1 MNLIDI
7 VRKQSESTELFL
19 TDFDLKNLESDFEI
33 FNILKKVVRKMSTK
47 RGRLVYDYE
56 TLLEINKLQKKVVE
70 LLSKGDYSK
79 NIISLTQNFDNIE
92 DLSLQFA
99 SLLNDV
105 DSYDFLKKQISPIK
119 KGFIEDISSSLASPD
134 SIKINITGGIR
145 KILLRSA
152 TFGNTV
158 DEAEDLLRTYVLADA
173 KKGGLLTRYARQI
186 AHDSLFQFQGS
197 VEQKIGEEIG
207 ANAYSYVGPLK
218 TTSRPQCKRWINTFK
233 GVIPFDKLQDEIEW
247 AKNNGSGL
255 GDLKL
260 TVNNFPQIRGG
271 HHCIHR
277 ATPFVNNPKTKSK
290 LDKIQDKRQKVLDE
304 ANRVAKDRLKE
315 RSQKMYETYF
325 KN

>member
-1 MNLIDI
+1 MDLIDI
-7 VRKQSESTELFL
+7 IRKQSESTELFL

-33 FNILKKVVRKMSTK
+33 FDILKKVVRKMSVK

-56 TLLEINKLQKKVVE
+56 TLLEVNKLQKKVVE
-70 LLSKGDYSK
+70 LLSKGEYSK
-79 NIISLTQNFDNIE
+79 NIIALTQNFANIE

-99 SLLNDV
+99 ALLNDV

-207 ANAYSYVGPLK
+207 VNAYSYVGPLK

-233 GVIPFDKLQDEIEW
+233 GVIPFDKLEDEIEW

-255 GDLKL
+255 GDLRL
-260 TVNNFPQIRGG
+260 TVNNFAQIRGG
-271 HHCIHR
+271 HNCIHR
-277 ATPFVNNPKTKSK
+277 AIPFVNNPKTKSK

>member
-134 SIKINITGGIR
+134 SIKVNITGGIR

-207 ANAYSYVGPLK
+207 VNAYSYVGPLK
-218 TTSRPQCKRWINTFK
+218 TTSRPQCTRWIKTLK
-233 GVIPFDKLQDEIEW
+233 GVIPFDKLEDEIQW

-271 HHCIHR
+271 HNCIHR
-277 ATPFVNNPKTKSK
+277 AIPFVNNPKTKSK

-304 ANRVAKDRLKE
+304 ANKTAKDRLKE

>member
-158 DEAEDLLRTYVLADA
+158 DEAEDILRTYVLADA

>member
-158 DEAEDLLRTYVLADA
+158 DEAEDILRTYVLADA

-247 AKNNGSGL
+247 AKHNGSGL